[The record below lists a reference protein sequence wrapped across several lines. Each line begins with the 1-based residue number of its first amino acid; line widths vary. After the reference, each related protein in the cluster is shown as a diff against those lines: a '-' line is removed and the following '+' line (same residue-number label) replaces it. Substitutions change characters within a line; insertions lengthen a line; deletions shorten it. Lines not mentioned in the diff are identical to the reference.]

1 MNNSFLYEVVSSL
14 SNPNWEELCFIVP
27 NKRSALHLTQAIT
40 AQLESPTI
48 APEIIDIDSFIR
60 NLSRLEV
67 PPKMEQLFALYNSYC
82 QVVDSKERD
91 NFMTFLGWGDTLL
104 GDLDAIDRNLLQRK
118 EVFGLLAGMQEIK
131 AWGSDDNAF
140 VQRYLSFWKALPK
153 MYDSFSSAL
162 LEKGHGTTGMLCR
175 EAVRNLEV
183 FLEAQPKTS
192 FIICGFN
199 ALTESESTL
208 FQSILAQNRG
218 KIYWDADTY
227 FLQNP
232 QQQSGQYLNSYKNWP
247 YYENQPF
254 LGSHNT
260 FLNQK
265 EIEVIETSGRIA
277 QAKQV
282 GSILKELS
290 TTKLGWERVA
300 VVLPDESLLNPILHA
315 LPPEVNKLNI
325 TMGQPLQ
332 QQPITVV
339 IEALFD
345 LHMNQTQKGFYY
357 KSVVQILTHESIRTH
372 CVKNELNDPKELA
385 QSIISGNQRFLTV
398 NHLKKANL
406 FKEFGFLF
414 SSWNNPIEAV
424 QSICKLLQL
433 LLTTADP
440 DDNQQLES
448 IHLFLTLFHQLDLQ
462 LRTHPFIKQISELR
476 TIYNAQIG
484 THKLSYSGEPL
495 EGLQIMGMLETRLLD
510 FDTVILTQANE
521 GILPAKSIDDSWIP
535 YDMKKQFGLPTRD
548 EKNAIFSYHFFRLM
562 YRAKKVYILYDG
574 QGDGLGGGEMS
585 RFVRQWA
592 TQLPENHSMRFF
604 NQSVTLNT
612 VTRQRHEILK
622 TPSLIKRLQEM
633 ANKGLSATALSNYIA
648 DPIRFYNNYV
658 LRILENEELEES
670 IAYQTLG
677 TVIHNTLEELYTP
690 YVAKQ
695 LTVQNIK
702 KMQDTHKQTLQKHFE
717 EELGKSSHTTGKNLL
732 LFTAAAHS
740 IRRVLEADKND
751 ILEGST
757 IELLGLEEYR
767 KVTRTYAGVEHP
779 ITFHGVID
787 RIDRKDGVL
796 RILDYKTGQTNTKEL
811 RPSEISDCLS
821 DSVYGK
827 SFQVLFYS
835 MLWAEDDPNSPFYAG
850 VISVK
855 NMSSGTMFL
864 GLGTSRTKRNELVT
878 EDLENFEKE
887 LEKLVIEIYHPDIA
901 FTEAI

>member
-1 MNNSFLYEVVSSL
+1 MNNSFLHEVVSSL

-40 AQLESPTI
+40 VQLESATI

-60 NLSRLEV
+60 NLSRLES

-118 EVFGLLAGMQEIK
+118 EVFSLLAGMQEIK

-140 VQRYLSFWKALPK
+140 VQRYLNFWIALPK
-153 MYDSFSSAL
+153 MYDLFSSAL
-162 LEKGHGTTGMLCR
+162 LGKGHGTTGMLCR
-175 EAVRNLEV
+175 EAVRNLEI

-232 QQQSGQYLNSYKNWP
+232 QEQSGQYLSSYKNWP

-265 EIEVIETSGRIA
+265 EIEVIETSGQIA

-290 TTKLGWERVA
+290 TTDLGWERVA
-300 VVLPDESLLNPILHA
+300 VVLPDESLLNPVLHA

-332 QQPITVV
+332 QQPIAVV

-345 LHMNQTQKGFYY
+345 LHMNQTKKGFYY
-357 KSVVQILTHESIRTH
+357 KSVVQILTHESVRTY
-372 CVKNELNDPKELA
+372 CVKNELEDPKEVA
-385 QSIISGNQRFLTV
+385 QSIISGNKRFLTA
-398 NHLKKANL
+398 NYLKKANL
-406 FKEFGFLF
+406 FKDLGILF
-414 SSWNNPIEAV
+414 SPWNKPIEAV

-476 TIYNAQIG
+476 AIYNLQIG

-548 EKNAIFSYHFFRLM
+548 EKNAIFSYHFYRLM

-592 TQLPENHSMRFF
+592 TWLPENHSMRFF

-612 VTRQRHEILK
+612 VTRQRLEVPK
-622 TPSLIKRLQEM
+622 TPSLLKRLQDM
-633 ANKGLSATALSNYIA
+633 AQKGLSATALSNYIA

-658 LRILENEELEES
+658 LRISETEELEES

-690 YVAKQ
+690 YVLNQ
-695 LTVQNIK
+695 LTVQNIE
-702 KMQDTHKQTLQKHFE
+702 KMQDTHKQILQKHFE

-740 IRRVLEADKND
+740 IRRVLEADKKD
-751 ILEGST
+751 ILAGST

-767 KVTRTYAGVEHP
+767 KVTRTYAGLEHP

-787 RIDRKDGVL
+787 RIDRKDGIL

-811 RPSEISDCLS
+811 RPNEVSDCLS
-821 DSVYGK
+821 DSAYGK

-864 GLGTSRTKRNELVT
+864 GLGTSRTKRTELVT

-887 LEKLVIEIYHPDIA
+887 LEKLAIEIYTPDIA
-901 FTEAI
+901 FTEVI

>member
-1 MNNSFLYEVVSSL
+1 MNNSFLREVVSSL

-60 NLSRLEV
+60 NLSRLET

-91 NFMTFLGWGDTLL
+91 SFMTFLGWGDTLL
-104 GDLDAIDRNLLQRK
+104 GDLDAIDRNLLQRR

-140 VQRYLSFWKALPK
+140 VRRYLSFWKALPK
-153 MYDSFSSAL
+153 MYDTFSSAL

-183 FLEAQPKTS
+183 FLEAQPKTT

-218 KIYWDADTY
+218 KIYWDADAY

-232 QQQSGQYLNSYKNWP
+232 QEQSGQYLNKYKNWP
-247 YYENQPF
+247 YYENQPL

-260 FLNQK
+260 FLKQK

-282 GSILKELS
+282 GSILKDLS
-290 TTKLGWERVA
+290 TTKPSWERVA

-332 QQPITVV
+332 QQPVAVV
-339 IEALFD
+339 IDALFE
-345 LHMNQTQKGFYY
+345 LHMNQTTKGFYY
-357 KSVVQILTHESIRTH
+357 KSVVQILTHESIRTY
-372 CVKNELNDPKELA
+372 CVKNEREDPKEFA
-385 QSIISGNQRFLTV
+385 QSIISGNQRFLTMQD
-398 NHLKKANL
+398 LKKASL
-406 FKEFGFLF
+406 FKDLGFLF
-414 SSWNNPIEAV
+414 SPWNNPTEAV

-440 DDNQQLES
+440 DDNQQQES
-448 IHLFLTLFHQLDLQ
+448 IHLFLTLFHQLNLQ
-462 LRTHPFIKQISELR
+462 LRIHHFIKQISELR

-510 FDTVILTQANE
+510 FETVILTQANE

-548 EKNAIFSYHFFRLM
+548 EKNAIFSYHFYRLM

-604 NQSVTLNT
+604 NQTVTLNT
-612 VTRQRHEILK
+612 ATKQQLEIPK
-622 TPSLIKRLQEM
+622 TPRLLKRLQEM
-633 ANKGLSATALSNYIA
+633 GQKGLSATALSNYIA
-648 DPIRFYNNYV
+648 DPIQFYNNYV
-658 LRILENEELEES
+658 LRISEIEELEES
-670 IAYQTLG
+670 IEYQTLG

-695 LTVQNIK
+695 LTLQNIK
-702 KMQDTHKQTLQKHFE
+702 KMQDTHKQILQKHFE
-717 EELGKSSHTTGKNLL
+717 DELGKSSHTTGKNLL
-732 LFTAAAHS
+732 LFTAAADS
-740 IRRVLEADKND
+740 IRRVLEADKKD
-751 ILEGST
+751 ILAGST
-757 IELLGLEEYR
+757 IELLGLEERR
-767 KVTRTYAGVEHP
+767 KVTRTYSGLEHP
-779 ITFHGVID
+779 LSFHGVID

-796 RILDYKTGQTNTKEL
+796 RILDYKTGQTNSKEL
-811 RPSEISDCLS
+811 RPSKVSDCLS

-827 SFQVLFYS
+827 SFQLLFYS

-855 NMSSGTMFL
+855 NMSRGTMFL
-864 GLGTSRTKRNELVT
+864 GLGTGRTKRTELLT
-878 EDLENFEKE
+878 EDVENFEKG
-887 LEKLVIEIYHPDIA
+887 LEKLAIEIYSPDIA
-901 FTEAI
+901 FTEKS

>member
-1 MNNSFLYEVVSSL
+1 MNNSFLYEVVRSL

-153 MYDSFSSAL
+153 MYDSFYSAL
-162 LEKGHGTTGMLCR
+162 LEKGHGNTGILCR

-282 GSILKELS
+282 GSILKDLS

-315 LPPEVNKLNI
+315 LPPEVDKLNI

-357 KSVVQILTHESIRTH
+357 KSVVQILTHESIRTY
-372 CVKNELNDPKELA
+372 CVKNELKDPKELA
-385 QSIISGNQRFLTV
+385 QSIISENQRFLTV

-484 THKLSYSGEPL
+484 TYKLSYSGEPL

-633 ANKGLSATALSNYIA
+633 AKKGLSATALSNYIA

-658 LRILENEELEES
+658 LRISENEELEES

-740 IRRVLEADKND
+740 IRRVLEADKKD
-751 ILEGST
+751 ILAGST

-864 GLGTSRTKRNELVT
+864 GLGTSRTKRTELVT

-887 LEKLVIEIYHPDIA
+887 LEKLVIEIYKPDIA

>member
-1 MNNSFLYEVVSSL
+1 MNNSFLYEVVRSL

-67 PPKMEQLFALYNSYC
+67 PPKMEQLFALYNCYC

-153 MYDSFSSAL
+153 MYDSFYSAL

-282 GSILKELS
+282 GSILKDLS
-290 TTKLGWERVA
+290 TTKLGWECVA

-357 KSVVQILTHESIRTH
+357 KSVVQILTHESIRTY
-372 CVKNELNDPKELA
+372 CVKNELKDPKELA
-385 QSIISGNQRFLTV
+385 QSIISANQRFLTV

-574 QGDGLGGGEMS
+574 QGDG
-585 RFVRQWA
+585 
-592 TQLPENHSMRFF
+592 
-604 NQSVTLNT
+604 
-612 VTRQRHEILK
+612 
-622 TPSLIKRLQEM
+622 
-633 ANKGLSATALSNYIA
+633 
-648 DPIRFYNNYV
+648 
-658 LRILENEELEES
+658 
-670 IAYQTLG
+670 
-677 TVIHNTLEELYTP
+677 
-690 YVAKQ
+690 
-695 LTVQNIK
+695 
-702 KMQDTHKQTLQKHFE
+702 
-717 EELGKSSHTTGKNLL
+717 
-732 LFTAAAHS
+732 
-740 IRRVLEADKND
+740 
-751 ILEGST
+751 
-757 IELLGLEEYR
+757 
-767 KVTRTYAGVEHP
+767 
-779 ITFHGVID
+779 
-787 RIDRKDGVL
+787 
-796 RILDYKTGQTNTKEL
+796 
-811 RPSEISDCLS
+811 
-821 DSVYGK
+821 
-827 SFQVLFYS
+827 
-835 MLWAEDDPNSPFYAG
+835 
-850 VISVK
+850 
-855 NMSSGTMFL
+855 
-864 GLGTSRTKRNELVT
+864 
-878 EDLENFEKE
+878 
-887 LEKLVIEIYHPDIA
+887 
-901 FTEAI
+901 